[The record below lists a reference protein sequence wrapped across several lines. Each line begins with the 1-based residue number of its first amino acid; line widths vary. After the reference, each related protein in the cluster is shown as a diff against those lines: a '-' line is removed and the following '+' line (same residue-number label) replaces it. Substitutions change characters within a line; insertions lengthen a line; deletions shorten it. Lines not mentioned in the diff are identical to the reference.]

1 MNVDVTTEIQIDRPV
16 AAVAGFA
23 SSPDNVP
30 AWYANI
36 KSVEWNRADGVAVGS
51 QIAFVADFLGRR
63 LEYVYEIVELI
74 PERKLVMQTAD
85 GPFPMETTYQ
95 WRADGRGT
103 RMTLRNRGQPSGFS
117 SLVSPLMVLAIR
129 RANRKDLRLL
139 KQLLES
145 QS

>member
-63 LEYVYEIVELI
+63 LEYVYEIV
-74 PERKLVMQTAD
+74 D